1 MKKLGFTL
9 IELLV
14 VIAIIA
20 ILASL
25 LLPVLGR
32 AKHRALVESC
42 KTNLKQMGLGSQMY
56 AHDDSKG
63 RLTGT
68 ASASDDNLNWLYPE
82 YLENLNSYICPA
94 TQNFI
99 RHDENNRSLFIP
111 ARQSLLGKRELVDLR
126 QMAREKGRSPGH
138 SYEPWGYF
146 GDNVTLKTKTSV
158 QTYVYTTPS
167 YGKRGLLATP
177 DLIWLIRSADYVG
190 PGAINNFPDPLDP
203 HGDEG
208 EPILFADG
216 HAEYVRTK
224 NYIKGRDFSQD
235 WNYGPQR

>member
-1 MKKLGFTL
+1 MIPTRNRAFTL

-25 LLPVLGR
+25 LIPGLAR
-32 AKHRALVESC
+32 AKRRTLVEAC
-42 KTNLKQMGLGSQMY
+42 KSNLKQMGLGSHMY
-56 AHDDSKG
+56 ADDDSQG
-63 RLTGT
+63 RLTG
-68 ASASDDNLNWLYPE
+68 AISAGDDNLNWLYPE
-82 YLENLNSYICPA
+82 YLNNLNAYICPA

-99 RHDENNRSLFIP
+99 RNDEGLPNVFYKNRG
-111 ARQSLLGKRELVDLR
+111 RQELVDLR
-126 QMAREKGRSPGH
+126 EMAPNKERSPGH

-146 GDNVTLKTKTSV
+146 GDNVTLKTRTTV
-158 QTYVYTTPS
+158 QTLIYKTPS
-167 YGKRGLLATP
+167 YGKQGHLATP
-177 DLIWLIRSADYVG
+177 DIIWLIRSADYAG
-190 PGAINNFPDPLDP
+190 PNAVNNFPDSFDP

-216 HAEYVRTK
+216 HVEYVLKR

-235 WNYGPQR
+235 WNYGPR